1 MINLMI
7 KNIFE
12 NSNKID
18 IIVKH
23 INKTNKI
30 NCFKFLVVSASICA
44 VMNKIEKQDKE
55 INNLKTEIEE
65 LKSKGV

>member
-1 MINLMI
+1 MITLLV
-7 KNIFE
+7 KDIFE

-18 IIVKH
+18 VIVKH

-30 NCFKFLVVSASICA
+30 NCLKFFVVSAAVCA
-44 VMNKIEKQDKE
+44 VIKKVEKQDKE
-55 INNLKTEIEE
+55 IDNLKTEIEE